1 LLVEMDGFESSEG
14 VILISATNRP
24 DVLDPALL
32 RSGRF
37 DRQVVVPVP
46 DVKGREEILKVHTRK
61 TPLTPGVNLSILAR
75 GTPGFSGADLEN
87 LVNEA
92 ALLAARL
99 GRDLIDMADFE
110 AAKDKVMMGTER
122 RSMIIS
128 EEERKNTAYHEAG
141 HTLVARLL
149 PGTDPIHKVTIIPRG
164 RALGLTQQLPIDEK
178 HTYPRDFLMNNL
190 VIYLGGRVAEELI
203 LKQITTGAG
212 NDLERATELARKMI
226 CEWGMSAELGP
237 LTFGKK
243 EEQIFLGRE
252 IAQHRDYSEETAR
265 KIDQEVK
272 RLILDAY
279 RKAQELLGENLETL
293 NRLAQLLL
301 EKETLDGETID
312 AVIKGKEG
320 VEGPSQ
326 GLRLEA

>member
-1 LLVEMDGFESSEG
+1 MD
-14 VILISATNRP
+14 
-24 DVLDPALL
+24 
-32 RSGRF
+32 
-37 DRQVVVPVP
+37 
-46 DVKGREEILKVHTRK
+46 
-61 TPLTPGVNLSILAR
+61 
-75 GTPGFSGADLEN
+75 
-87 LVNEA
+87 
-92 ALLAARL
+92 
-99 GRDLIDMADFE
+99 DFE
-110 AAKDKVMMGTER
+110 TAKDKVMMGTER
-122 RSMIIS
+122 SSMIIS

-190 VIYLGGRVAEELI
+190 VIFLGGRVAEELV

-226 CEWGMSAELGP
+226 CEWGMSDELGP

-272 RLILDAY
+272 HLILDAY
-279 RKAQELLGENLETL
+279 QKAQDLLSENLEIL
-293 NRLAQLLL
+293 HRLAQLLL
-301 EKETLDGETID
+301 EKETLDGDTID
-312 AVIKGKEG
+312 GIIKGKEG
-320 VEGPSQ
+320 TIDSNQKGNESTLGESS
-326 GLRLEA
+326 

>member
-1 LLVEMDGFESSEG
+1 
-14 VILISATNRP
+14 
-24 DVLDPALL
+24 
-32 RSGRF
+32 
-37 DRQVVVPVP
+37 
-46 DVKGREEILKVHTRK
+46 
-61 TPLTPGVNLSILAR
+61 
-75 GTPGFSGADLEN
+75 
-87 LVNEA
+87 
-92 ALLAARL
+92 
-99 GRDLIDMADFE
+99 MADFE
-110 AAKDKVMMGTER
+110 TAKDKVMMGTER

-141 HTLVARLL
+141 HALVARLL

-178 HTYPRDFLMNNL
+178 HTYPRDYLINNL
-190 VIYLGGRVAEELI
+190 VIFLGGRVAEELV
-203 LKQITTGAG
+203 LKQISTGAG
-212 NDLERATELARKMI
+212 NDLERATDLARKMI
-226 CEWGMSAELGP
+226 CEWGMSEELGP

-265 KIDQEVK
+265 KIDLEVK

-279 RKAQELLGENLETL
+279 QKAQDLLRGNLERL

-312 AVIKGKEG
+312 QIIQGKEG
-320 VEGPSQ
+320 
-326 GLRLEA
+326 LENSIQNGSGSAKEKV